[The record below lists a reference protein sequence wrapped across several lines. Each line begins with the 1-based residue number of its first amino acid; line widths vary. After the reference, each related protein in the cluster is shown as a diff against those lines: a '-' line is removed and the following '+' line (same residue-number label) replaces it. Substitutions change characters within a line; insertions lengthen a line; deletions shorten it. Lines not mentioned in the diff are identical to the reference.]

1 MKYVD
6 KNVLKRIY
14 KSRSKDS
21 HKYDFGYL
29 LVIGGSQLYSGS
41 PALAAMA
48 ALRAGIDLT
57 LVVAPKRAADIIAT
71 FSPDLISYP
80 LEGTDLTLNHLPNL
94 ISLTEGAKEVSRGK
108 VALVIGG
115 GLGRDEETQTA
126 VQKYLSKID
135 IPAVIDADAIWAIS
149 KKKEILK
156 KKRFILTPH
165 LFEFFILSGRKIIN
179 FSLKEKIET
188 VKHFAGELN
197 TVILLKGN
205 IDIISDGKKVFL
217 NKTGCPEMTVGGT
230 GDTLAGICGCFLA
243 QGFEPLIAS
252 SAAAYLNGK
261 AGELAKKDLGPGLLA
276 TDLIW
281 YIPKVIKNEVK

>member
-1 MKYVD
+1 MKYID
-6 KNVLKRIY
+6 KSILKKIY
-14 KSRSKDS
+14 KPRPKES

-41 PALAAMA
+41 PALAAIA

-57 LVVAPKRAADIIAT
+57 LIAAPKRAADIIAT

-80 LEGTDLTLNHLPNL
+80 LEGTDLTVDHLPSL
-94 ISLTEGAKEVSRGK
+94 ISLTEGAKKVSEGK
-108 VALVIGG
+108 VAVVIGG
-115 GLGRDEETQTA
+115 GLGRDEETQAT

-135 IPAVIDADAIWAIS
+135 IPAVIDADALWAIS
-149 KKKEILK
+149 KKKEILE

-165 LFEFFILSGRKIIN
+165 LFEFFILSGRKIID
-179 FSLKEKIET
+179 FSLKEKIKI
-188 VKHFAGELN
+188 VKYFAKEFN

-243 QGFEPLIAS
+243 QGISPLVAAC
-252 SAAAYLNGK
+252 AAAYLNGK
-261 AGELAKKDLGPGLLA
+261 AGELAKKDLGVGLLA
-276 TDLIW
+276 TDVIN
-281 YIPKVIKNEVK
+281 YIPKAINF